1 MNKNVIKP
9 ATRVA
14 SIPFL
19 DGISRPVYLDADGR
33 QYVLDDDGQPG
44 YGVWVHV
51 DEPVICSPDGP
62 ES

>member
-1 MNKNVIKP
+1 MQ
-9 ATRVA
+9 
-14 SIPFL
+14 SIGESHFI
-19 DGISRPVYLDADGR
+19 DGISRAVYLDADGR
-33 QYVLDDDGQPG
+33 QFVLDADGQPG